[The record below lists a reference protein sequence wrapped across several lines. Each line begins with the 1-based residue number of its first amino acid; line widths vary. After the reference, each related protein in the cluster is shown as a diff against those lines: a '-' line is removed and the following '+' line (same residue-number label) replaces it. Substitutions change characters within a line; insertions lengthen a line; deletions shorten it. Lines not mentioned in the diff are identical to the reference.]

1 MVQPLPT
8 PLLVVGL
15 PKSLLFLSAL
25 YCAKSDV
32 TSWFILKE
40 SIIPLKEYSIMDL
53 KKIIILYMN
62 FFYSSKSSQ

>member
-25 YCAKSDV
+25 YWEKSDV

-40 SIIPLKEYSIMDL
+40 SIIPLKEYSNMDS
-53 KKIIILYMN
+53 KKNVL
-62 FFYSSKSSQ
+62 FFI